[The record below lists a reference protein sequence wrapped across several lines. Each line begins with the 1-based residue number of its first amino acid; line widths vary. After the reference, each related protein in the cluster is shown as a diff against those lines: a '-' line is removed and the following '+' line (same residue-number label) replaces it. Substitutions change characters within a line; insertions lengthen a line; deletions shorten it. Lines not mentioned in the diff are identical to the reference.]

1 MYEPKIAAFHRDET
15 QNTERT
21 TTRRTSMTTTS
32 SMPTTRDATAVSNKV
47 QPLGLLLAG
56 LGANEIISVI
66 EENKSVPSFLRY
78 DEATGETSTRLP
90 RR

>member
-1 MYEPKIAAFHRDET
+1 
-15 QNTERT
+15 
-21 TTRRTSMTTTS
+21 
-32 SMPTTRDATAVSNKV
+32 MPMTRDATAVSNKV

-78 DEATGETSTRLP
+78 DEATGATSTRLP